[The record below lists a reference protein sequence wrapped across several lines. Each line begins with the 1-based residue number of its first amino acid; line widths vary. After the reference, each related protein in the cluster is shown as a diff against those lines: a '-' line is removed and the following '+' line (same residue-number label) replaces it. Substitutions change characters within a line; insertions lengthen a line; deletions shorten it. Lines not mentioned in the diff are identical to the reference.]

1 MVPSY
6 QMTFDD
12 MEFQSIADSQPGR
25 TAYIDECGSF
35 GFDFSTEGASKYYI
49 LCAVIV
55 EDHYLPQLHE
65 EVEEI
70 KKSNGFAKTEM
81 KSCKISDDI
90 NRRNRIISQILPLDF
105 RVVLMIADKQE
116 FVRGTALTEHKKSFI
131 KYMHKRLYD
140 LLYHVYPKLKIIED
154 EVGTTE
160 FQESFKQYVRDNRPQ
175 YNILNEY
182 DFDYCN
188 SKDEI
193 LVQLADIIGGS
204 INRSLIDDTCP
215 NYLEMLKSK
224 VLIDDRFPSPREP
237 YFGTASHDD
246 GRFDQAIYA
255 LAVKCARDYIE
266 KFREDESLEKRA
278 QIAFLWH
285 ILFQVQNVNP
295 FRYIPSDQIL
305 SVLRE
310 YTQQKITRNFLYR
323 RVVAPLR
330 DEGVIIASSVNGYK
344 IPVSVDDIVTYLNQ
358 THAIVSPM
366 LSRIGVCRR
375 LIQQQTGN
383 SLDILDDP
391 AFLRYKKYFD

>member
-25 TAYIDECGSF
+25 TAYIDECSSF
-35 GFDFSTEGASKYYI
+35 GFDFTTEGASKYYI

-55 EDHYLPQLHE
+55 EDRYLPQLHE

-70 KKSNGFAKTEM
+70 KKSNGFARTEM
-81 KSCKISDDI
+81 KSCKISDDV

-116 FVRGTALTEHKKSFI
+116 FVRGTPLTEQKKSFI

-224 VLIDDRFPSPREP
+224 VLIEDRFPSPREP
-237 YFGTASHDD
+237 YFGTASPEDMK
-246 GRFDQAIYA
+246 FDQAIYA

-266 KFREDESLEKRA
+266 KYREAEALERRA

-295 FRYIPSDQIL
+295 FRYNPSDQIL
-305 SVLRE
+305 AVLRE
-310 YTQQKITRNFLYR
+310 YTQEKITKNFLYR

-344 IPVSVDDIVTYLNQ
+344 IPVSVDDIITYLNQ

>member
-1 MVPSY
+1 MVSND
-6 QMTFDD
+6 QITFDD
-12 MEFQSIADSQPGR
+12 TELRKIADSQPGR

-35 GFDFSTEGASKYYI
+35 GFDFSTEGVSRYYI
-49 LCAVIV
+49 LCAVV
-55 EDHYLPQLHE
+55 AEDRYLPQLHE

-81 KSCKISDDI
+81 KSCKISDDV

-116 FVRGTALTEHKKSFI
+116 FVRGTPLTEQKKDFI
-131 KYMHKRLYD
+131 RLMHKRLYD
-140 LLYHVYPKLKIIED
+140 ILYHVYPKLKIIED

-160 FQESFKQYVRDNRPQ
+160 FQESFKRYVRENRPQ
-175 YNILNEY
+175 YNLLNEY
-182 DFDYCN
+182 DFDYCD
-188 SKDEI
+188 SRDEI

-204 INRSLIDDTCP
+204 INRSLIDDSCP

-224 VLIDDRFPSPREP
+224 IVIEDRFPSPREP
-237 YFGTASHDD
+237 YFGTSSPDD
-246 GRFDQAIYA
+246 VRFDRAIYA

-266 KFREDESLEKRA
+266 KYNDDESLEKQA
-278 QIAFLWH
+278 QIAFLRH
-285 ILFQVQNVNP
+285 LLFQVQNVNP
-295 FRYIPSDQIL
+295 FRYVPSDRLIG
-305 SVLRE
+305 VIRE
-310 YTQQKITRNFLYR
+310 YTHRKITKNFLHR
-323 RVVAPLR
+323 KVVAHLR

-344 IPVSVDDIVTYLNQ
+344 IPVSVDDIITYINQ

>member
-391 AFLRYKKYFD
+391 AFLRYMKYFD

>member
-12 MEFQSIADSQPGR
+12 AEYQAIADSQPGR

-35 GFDFSTEGASKYYI
+35 GFDFTTEGASKYYI

-55 EDHYLPQLHE
+55 EDHYLPQLHA

-90 NRRNRIISQILPLDF
+90 NRRSRIISQILPLDF
-105 RVVLMIADKQE
+105 RIVLMIADKQE
-116 FVRGTALTEHKKSFI
+116 FVRGTSITEHKKTFI
-131 KYMHKRLYD
+131 KYMHQRLYE

-160 FQESFKQYVRDNRPQ
+160 FQESFKQYVRDHRPQ

-204 INRSLIDDTCP
+204 INRALIDDTCP

-224 VLIDDRFPSPREP
+224 VLIEDRFPNPREP
-237 YFGTASHDD
+237 YFGTVSPEDRVD
-246 GRFDQAIYA
+246 PDIYA
-255 LAVKCARDYIE
+255 LGVKCARDYIE
-266 KFREDESLEKRA
+266 KYKEDESLEKRA

-285 ILFQVQNVNP
+285 LLFEAQNVSP
-295 FRYIPSDQIL
+295 FRYVPSDRL
-305 SVLRE
+305 LNVLRE
-310 YTQQKITRNFLYR
+310 YTQEKITKNFLYR
-323 RVVAPLR
+323 KVVAHLR
-330 DEGVIIASSVNGYK
+330 DAGVIIASSVNGYK
-344 IPVSVDDIVTYLNQ
+344 IPASVDDITMYLNQ

-366 LSRIGVCRR
+366 LSRMGVCRR

>member
-55 EDHYLPQLHE
+55 EDRYLPQLHE

-81 KSCKISDDI
+81 KSCKISDDV

-116 FVRGTALTEHKKSFI
+116 FVRGTPLTEHKKSFI

-204 INRSLIDDTCP
+204 INRALVDDTCP

-224 VLIDDRFPSPREP
+224 VLIEDRFPSPREP
-237 YFGTASHDD
+237 YFGTASPGDVK
-246 GRFDQAIYA
+246 FDQAIYA

-266 KFREDESLEKRA
+266 KYKEDEALEKRA

-310 YTQQKITRNFLYR
+310 YTQQKITKNFLYR

-344 IPVSVDDIVTYLNQ
+344 IPVSVDDIITYLNQ

-366 LSRIGVCRR
+366 MSRIGVCRR